1 MVSKGSLQKSIV
13 LANESLAFERLC
25 QKLLGEA
32 AEYGFGQKD
41 IFAVH
46 LALEEAF
53 LNALKHGNK
62 MNPNKKVHVKYLIT
76 PEKFDISIKD
86 DGSGFDPAVVPDP
99 REGENLYKS
108 SGRGLLLMQ
117 SYMDEVE
124 FNKTGNCVRMIKFIE
139 KKKRKTESENI
150 QKQGRAGI

>member
-1 MVSKGSLQKSIV
+1 MVSKGSLHKSIV
-13 LANESLAFERLC
+13 LANESSAFERLC
-25 QKLLGEA
+25 QKLLGEV
-32 AEYGFGQKD
+32 AEYGFDQQD

-62 MNPNKKVHVKYLIT
+62 MNPNKKVYIEYLIT

-117 SYMDEVE
+117 SYMDTVE
-124 FNKTGNCVRMIKFIE
+124 FNKAGNCVHMIKFSE
-139 KKKRKTESENI
+139 KTERKADSGNI
-150 QKQGRAGI
+150 QKQGRTGI

>member
-32 AEYGFGQKD
+32 AEYGFDQKD

-86 DGSGFDPAVVPDP
+86 DGSGFDPNVVPDP

-117 SYMDEVE
+117 SYMDKVE

-139 KKKRKTESENI
+139 KKQRKTESENI
-150 QKQGRAGI
+150 QKQGRTGI